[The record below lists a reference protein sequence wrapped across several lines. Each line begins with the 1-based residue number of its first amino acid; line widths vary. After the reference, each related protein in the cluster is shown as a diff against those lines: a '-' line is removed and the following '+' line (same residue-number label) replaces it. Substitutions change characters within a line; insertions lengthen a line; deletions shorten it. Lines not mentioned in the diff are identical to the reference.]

1 MRMSPIKMFILKLHK
16 IKLKIN
22 QQLDLTTHHISWENQ
37 M

>member
-1 MRMSPIKMFILKLHK
+1 MRMSSIKMFILELHK
-16 IKLKIN
+16 FELDIN